1 MKSLFGK
8 YIWLQLILS
17 ILLLFGGALIIVFV
31 ATGEEG
37 VLQTALNIIATV
49 ILFLFGIFTIVAAFV
64 FEPKKV
70 FTNGLLYGSASV
82 AFGIF
87 LLTKEIVLLDYIV
100 KLLAIFFIVV
110 GGIELIKAIVLTVID
125 RSKLAPIII
134 TYIVSAIFIAI
145 GILALLPVSF
155 RDIIEKGFSILA
167 GVLLVAAGIYQLVLG
182 IIQMIGSVKKAPID
196 KTGAPAKKKEK
207 KTPTKKEP
215 KEGAVVADV
224 KADEVPEEKEPEIKE
239 LDYTETKALEQ
250 K

>member
-87 LLTKEIVLLDYIV
+87 LLTKELFYWITLLNC
-100 KLLAIFFIVV
+100 LL
-110 GGIELIKAIVLTVID
+110 
-125 RSKLAPIII
+125 
-134 TYIVSAIFIAI
+134 
-145 GILALLPVSF
+145 
-155 RDIIEKGFSILA
+155 FSSLS
-167 GVLLVAAGIYQLVLG
+167 LVASNLLRQ
-182 IIQMIGSVKKAPID
+182 SF
-196 KTGAPAKKKEK
+196 
-207 KTPTKKEP
+207 
-215 KEGAVVADV
+215 
-224 KADEVPEEKEPEIKE
+224 
-239 LDYTETKALEQ
+239 
-250 K
+250 

>member
-49 ILFLFGIFTIVAAFV
+49 ILFLFGIFAIVAAFV

-100 KLLAIFFIVV
+100 KLLAIIFIVV

-145 GILALLPVSF
+145 GIWRYSQFLS
-155 RDIIEKGFSILA
+155 
-167 GVLLVAAGIYQLVLG
+167 
-182 IIQMIGSVKKAPID
+182 
-196 KTGAPAKKKEK
+196 
-207 KTPTKKEP
+207 
-215 KEGAVVADV
+215 
-224 KADEVPEEKEPEIKE
+224 
-239 LDYTETKALEQ
+239 
-250 K
+250 